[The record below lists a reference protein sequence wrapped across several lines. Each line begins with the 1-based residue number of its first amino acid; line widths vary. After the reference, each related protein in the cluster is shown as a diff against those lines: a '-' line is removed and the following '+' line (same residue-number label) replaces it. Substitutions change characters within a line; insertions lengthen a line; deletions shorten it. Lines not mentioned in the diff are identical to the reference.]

1 MGDLSDLDLVAQAMA
16 PTNKP
21 DRPTESTTSEQQAA
35 QDHSSLPLENIDLS
49 SLTSE
54 DLAMLQPILDALNL
68 GDSDDLDDAALHDIL
83 KQMDVAGD
91 VADDLEGKLDK
102 LIGEL
107 GKVEEGIL
115 GDMDGKDDKGQ
126 VERGDKG
133 NTAEEKEE

>member
-16 PTNKP
+16 PTNQP
-21 DRPTESTTSEQQAA
+21 DRPTESTTSEQQAS

-115 GDMDGKDDKGQ
+115 GDMDGKDDKEQ
-126 VERGDKG
+126 VERGEKG